1 MMIFLFYMEGGYAF
15 FSVFFSITKYNV
27 YLCTKLENFQ

>member
-15 FSVFFSITKYNV
+15 FPVFFAITKYNV